1 MPVQS
6 INDRPGLLPGERT
19 PEAQAAWEARIARI
33 GDSLNMPLD
42 PDAIEEETTI
52 NVGPLGAKRALR
64 LALEGRMD
72 VLASYPLGDGRIE
85 YHVSVS
91 DADDGEPVCATV
103 TL

>member
-1 MPVQS
+1 MPIQS
-6 INDRPGLLPGERT
+6 ITDLPGLLPGERT

-33 GDSLNMPLD
+33 GDSLNMPLG
-42 PDAIEEETTI
+42 PGAIEEGTTI
-52 NVGPLGAKRALR
+52 NIGSLAAKRALR
-64 LALEGRMD
+64 LALEGRLD
-72 VLASYPLGDGRIE
+72 VLASYPLGDGRTE